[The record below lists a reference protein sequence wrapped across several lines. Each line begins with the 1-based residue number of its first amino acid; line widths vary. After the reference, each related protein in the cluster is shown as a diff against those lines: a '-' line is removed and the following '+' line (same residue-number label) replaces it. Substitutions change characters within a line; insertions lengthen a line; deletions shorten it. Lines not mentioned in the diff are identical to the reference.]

1 MNALFLSIATVMNLP
16 TVICR
21 APWTR
26 FFVSIGAHT
35 LLGVANPGENVTI
48 ELGVKMKVSS
58 TREHCEV
65 RN

>member
-1 MNALFLSIATVMNLP
+1 MNALFLSIATVMNLS
-16 TVICR
+16 TIICR
-21 APWTR
+21 TPWTR
-26 FFVSIGAHT
+26 FFVSIVAHT

-48 ELGVKMKVSS
+48 ELGMKMKVSP